1 MVRQYR
7 YITFQDRK
15 QISTRYLNGDRV
27 ADIADGLGVTAATV
41 YRELKRGETGGLDR
55 NQRRAYI
62 VILHY
67 YRDADKAIKMNE
79 RVIKNLEDQY
89 YSTLGAVNS
98 DGMPHGKGTTS
109 NPVERVVLN
118 IPGSV
123 TRTIDRLRRENEE
136 TECVKAEIA
145 EELKCLNYTEKALVL
160 GFYINGEQWER
171 LSARVN
177 YSPRQCRNIRAV
189 ALDRLAKRFAV
200 NKTISRYRFPE
211 K

>member
-1 MVRQYR
+1 MNA
-7 YITFQDRK
+7 F
-15 QISTRYLNGDRV
+15 
-27 ADIADGLGVTAATV
+27 TAEYTSRPDSKAEEANV
-41 YRELKRGETGGLDR
+41 NREKV
-55 NQRRAYI
+55 I

-136 TECVKAEIA
+136 TERVKAEIA

-171 LSARVN
+171 LSAHVN

>member
-1 MVRQYR
+1 M
-7 YITFQDRK
+7 
-15 QISTRYLNGDRV
+15 
-27 ADIADGLGVTAATV
+27 
-41 YRELKRGETGGLDR
+41 
-55 NQRRAYI
+55 
-62 VILHY
+62 
-67 YRDADKAIKMNE
+67 
-79 RVIKNLEDQY
+79 
-89 YSTLGAVNS
+89 
-98 DGMPHGKGTTS
+98 
-109 NPVERVVLN
+109 LN

-136 TECVKAEIA
+136 TERVKAEIA

-189 ALDRLAKRFAV
+189 ALDRLAKCFAV